1 MGSTRPGVGAMMSL
15 RINRN
20 VLEFFQA
27 DQPGRQERINAA

>member
-1 MGSTRPGVGAMMSL
+1 MGSTRPGVGATTSL

-27 DQPGRQERINAA
+27 DRPSRQERINAA